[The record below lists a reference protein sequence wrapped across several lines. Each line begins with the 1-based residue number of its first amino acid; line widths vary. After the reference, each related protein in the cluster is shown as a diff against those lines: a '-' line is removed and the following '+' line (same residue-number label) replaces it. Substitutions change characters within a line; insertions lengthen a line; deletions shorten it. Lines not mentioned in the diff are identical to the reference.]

1 MQLSSFSTGLISL
14 VLSDAATG
22 GGPGVPA
29 NASAVVLAIQT
40 RHTDRFR
47 ITARTAYIATSPSS
61 PTPASTASQAAV
73 ILSALAAGTRTL
85 SGVLMHCMC
94 MPTCPGLS
102 RPDPRATDC
111 SKRPIASISNFRRYA
126 VHAIGIRSMDWWFL
140 AAQIESVAVLLY
152 REPDISDREA
162 CEFHCFTPGG
172 HIAILRI
179 VPQRRAEHVGSAR
192 V

>member
-29 NASAVVLAIQT
+29 NASAVVSEIQT

-73 ILSALAAGTRTL
+73 ILSALAAGVRTL
-85 SGVLMHCMC
+85 CAAQWCLDASHCMC
-94 MPTCPGLS
+94 MPTCPNLS
-102 RPDPRATDC
+102 
-111 SKRPIASISNFRRYA
+111 
-126 VHAIGIRSMDWWFL
+126 
-140 AAQIESVAVLLY
+140 
-152 REPDISDREA
+152 
-162 CEFHCFTPGG
+162 
-172 HIAILRI
+172 
-179 VPQRRAEHVGSAR
+179 
-192 V
+192 